1 MKKTWKLIWLRAH
14 PLLISG
20 TTPWAYCKRWL
31 TSRKICPP
39 MTWSFTAIQ
48 SKMASLKENYRAWS
62 PYGSCLT
69 AAVTLISSTLYS
81 QCWTSRR
88 VINAT
93 KNYSWKSS
101 NKWRNSWKRS
111 TAVKSQK
118 TPYFSGQDKKRMT
131 KETTAL
137 KAFLNPS
144 VRELHQPKST
154 CLLQTLTLTLE
165 RSAGSGRLIPLI
177 PAIRL
182 KCKPKSFGTSTIR

>member
-144 VRELHQPKST
+144 VRELHLLKST
-154 CLLQTLTLTLE
+154 CLLQILTLTLV
-165 RSAGSGRLIPLI
+165 RTASSGRTCPWI
-177 PAIRL
+177 PAKRK
-182 KCKPKSFGTSTIR
+182 KC